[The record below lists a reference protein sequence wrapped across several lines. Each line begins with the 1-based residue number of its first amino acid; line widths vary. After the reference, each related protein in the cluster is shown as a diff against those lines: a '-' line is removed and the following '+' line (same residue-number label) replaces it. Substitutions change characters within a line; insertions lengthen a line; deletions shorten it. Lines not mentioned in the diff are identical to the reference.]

1 MSTFSR
7 RQLLACAALPLLGM
21 GGAVHSQPSR
31 DMTIV
36 VAYPAGGSLDAMA
49 RVIAQKL
56 SVIRG
61 HAVVVDNRPGFS
73 GNIGA
78 QSVAK
83 APADGRTVLMTALTT
98 YAINASLMAGS
109 AGYDLMK
116 DFEHVAIVGNL
127 PNVMI
132 VPASLPA
139 NTLQEFI
146 QAAKKQPGGYS
157 YATTGNGSLEHVAGE
172 MLKRAAGIDL
182 LAVPYKGSTPGVTDL
197 IGGQIHAMF
206 VNTSTAINNLKS
218 GRIKVLAVAGPARS
232 PALPEVPTL
241 RESGIRLTNDVVSI
255 FGISAPRGTSKAL
268 VDQLNAD
275 LNTVLKD
282 PQVHERFET
291 QGIEVVT
298 QSAAQ
303 ASKKIGSEVALWA
316 KVLRETGITLQ

>member
-1 MSTFSR
+1 MSTISR
-7 RQLLACAALPLLGM
+7 RQMLACTVLPLLGM
-21 GGAVHSQPSR
+21 NGAVHSQTSR

-49 RVIAQKL
+49 RVLAQKL

-61 HAVVVDNRPGFS
+61 HAVIVDNRPGFS
-73 GNIGA
+73 GNLGA
-78 QSVAK
+78 QYVAK
-83 APADGRTVLMTALTT
+83 APADGRTVLMAALTT
-98 YAINASLMAGS
+98 YAINASLMASS

-132 VPASLPA
+132 VPSSLPA

-146 QAAKKQPGGYS
+146 QAAKKQPGRYS

-172 MLKRAAGIDL
+172 MLKRAAGINL

-197 IGGQIHAMF
+197 IGGQIQTMF

-232 PALPEVPTL
+232 PALPNVPTM
-241 RESGIRLTNDVVSI
+241 RESGVRLTNDVVSI
-255 FGISAPRGTSKAL
+255 FGISAPHGTPKTV

-275 LNTVLKD
+275 LNTALKD
-282 PQVHERFET
+282 PQVHERFEAL
-291 QGIEVVT
+291 GIEVVT
-298 QSAAQ
+298 QDAAQ
-303 ASKKIGSEVALWA
+303 ARKKIGSEVATWA